1 MRLERLTYSVEEAS
15 RLLGISR
22 SHAYLLTET
31 GELPCIRLG
40 SRKRIAALAIE
51 QLIMTGVIQPGEPQ
65 YYRNDNINSASITVN
80 SSQKTGL
87 NAGQEKTGPVTID
100 EKESVSI
107 EWPCNRIEVSFFR
120 LDSA

>member
-1 MRLERLTYSVEEAS
+1 MRLDRLTYSVEEAS

-51 QLIMTGVIQPGEPQ
+51 QLIMTGVIQSGEPQ
-65 YYRNDNINSASITVN
+65 YYRNDNIISESIILN
-80 SSQKTGL
+80 SSQKSGL

-100 EKESVSI
+100 EKESIFI
-107 EWPCNRIEVSFFR
+107 E
-120 LDSA
+120 

>member
-1 MRLERLTYSVEEAS
+1 MRLDRLTYSVEEAS

-51 QLIMTGVIQPGEPQ
+51 QLLMTGVIQPGEPQ
-65 YYRNDNINSASITVN
+65 YYRNDNISSGSITLN
-80 SSQKTGL
+80 SSQKSGL

-100 EKESVSI
+100 EKESVFI
-107 EWPCNRIEVSFFR
+107 E
-120 LDSA
+120 